1 MPQLSSFVVIGK
13 GASAHFGDRRRQQAL
28 PGFDQKRRGLGRTA
42 PKPHESA
49 GGCENASA
57 FGFVAGFETIEY
69 LREVGV
75 IAARMDPGRKI
86 FSQFRFPM
94 RLAAFLSAASLFLA
108 PSRI

>member
-28 PGFDQKRRGLGRTA
+28 PGFDEKRRGLGRSA
-42 PKPHESA
+42 PEPYESA
-49 GGCENASA
+49 GRCENASA
-57 FGFVAGFETIEY
+57 LGFVAGFETIKN
-69 LREVGV
+69 LREVSV

-86 FSQFRFPM
+86 FSQFRFPL

-108 PSRI
+108 ASRI